1 VKKDLSFLK
10 EEGRK
15 KKVEGYFYLHPYLK
29 EPYFYP
35 MQIMFTFFILI
46 AFAMQGSAQDLP
58 AYQLFDKDGKKV
70 KFSKMMQK
78 LGEGDVIF
86 FGESHNNPI
95 SHWLQLRVTKALHA
109 EKGDNLA
116 LGAEMFESDNQLLL
130 NEYLAGDISEKNFKD
145 EAKLW
150 NNYKTDYE
158 PLVLFAKENGLP
170 FIATNIP
177 RRYAS
182 RVFRQGLESLNE
194 LSDEAR
200 ALIAPLPVEVDL
212 ELPGYKNMMSMMG
225 DAQHGGENFP
235 KAQAIKDATM
245 GHFILQ
251 NWAPGTTFL
260 HYNGS
265 YHSENFEGIVWY
277 IKKGNPDVQV
287 MTITT
292 ISQDEIDKLEDE
304 NKGKA
309 DFILCVPSDM
319 TTTY

>member
-1 VKKDLSFLK
+1 MRILFSMLFISF
-10 EEGRK
+10 
-15 KKVEGYFYLHPYLK
+15 
-29 EPYFYP
+29 
-35 MQIMFTFFILI
+35 
-46 AFAMQGSAQDLP
+46 FAALGSSSAQDLP
-58 AYQLFDKDGKKV
+58 AYQLFDKNGKKV
-70 KFSKMMQK
+70 KYTKMMQK

-95 SHWLQLRVTKALHA
+95 SHWLQLRVTKALHEA
-109 EKGDNLA
+109 KGDQLV
-116 LGAEMFESDNQLLL
+116 LGAEMFESDDQLLL
-130 NEYLAGDISEKNFKD
+130 NEYLNGDISEKNFKE

-150 NNYKTDYE
+150 NNYKTDYK
-158 PLVLFAKENGLP
+158 PLVEYARENGLP

-182 RVFRQGLESLNE
+182 RVFRQGIESLDK
-194 LSDEAR
+194 LSEEAR

-245 GHFILQ
+245 AHFILK
-251 NWAPGTTFL
+251 NWMPGKTFL

-277 IKKGNPDVQV
+277 IKQGNPEAKV

-292 ISQDEIDKLEDE
+292 VSQEETDKLLEE
-304 NKGKA
+304 NEGKA
-309 DFILCVPSDM
+309 DFILCVPADM